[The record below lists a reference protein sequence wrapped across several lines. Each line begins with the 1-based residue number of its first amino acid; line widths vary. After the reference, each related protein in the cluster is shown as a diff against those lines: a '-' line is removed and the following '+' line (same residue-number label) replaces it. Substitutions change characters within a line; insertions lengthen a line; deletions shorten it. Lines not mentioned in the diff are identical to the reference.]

1 MIGAA
6 TDKEPPMR
14 HFRNILYASTG
25 ISADT
30 EGLKQALSLAR
41 ANQAALKC
49 LLAFPELPQSHQMY
63 QEKYRE
69 FMVEQLDSA
78 VRQART
84 SLGLPADEPKVAIE
98 LDESGEPPAVRMI
111 RHVLREVHD
120 LLIKEA
126 EPIEDG
132 LGFTSLDMTL
142 LRKCPCPVW
151 LARPITRPRGEIR
164 VAVAVSADNRE
175 QAEHDLAVRL
185 LTLARS
191 LADSCNGELAIVS
204 CWDFEFERFL
214 RSNTRVNIPA
224 DIMQHTL
231 QATQDTHQVEIG
243 RLIEEAGIGGRFHVN
258 RLRGRPEKMIP
269 VFVRNRSIDILVM
282 GTVARSGI
290 LGYIMGNTAE
300 SIMHKLACALLAL
313 KPGGFVSPI
322 RPY

>member
-1 MIGAA
+1 MSGAA
-6 TDKEPPMR
+6 PDKEPPM
-14 HFRNILYASTG
+14 HQFRNILYTSTG
-25 ISADT
+25 IGDDI

-49 LLAFPELPQSHQMY
+49 LLAFPELPKSHQMY

-69 FMVEQLDSA
+69 FMVEQMETA
-78 VRQART
+78 IRETRV
-84 SLGLPADEPKVAIE
+84 SLGLPEDEPKVAIE
-98 LDESGEPPAVRMI
+98 LGEGSEPPAIRMI
-111 RHVLREVHD
+111 RHALREVHD

-132 LGFTSLDMTL
+132 VGFTSLDMTL

-175 QAEHDLAVRL
+175 QAERDLTVRL
-185 LTLARS
+185 LALARS
-191 LADSCNGELAIVS
+191 LADACDGELAIVS

-224 DIMQHTL
+224 DIMQQTIRT
-231 QATQDTHQVEIG
+231 TQDTHQVELG
-243 RLIEEAGIGGRFHVN
+243 RLIEEADVGGRFHVN

-269 VFVRNRSIDILVM
+269 VFVRNRGIDILVM
-282 GTVARSGI
+282 GTVARTGI
-290 LGYIMGNTAE
+290 LGYFMGNTAE
-300 SIMHKLACALLAL
+300 SIMHKLECALLAL
-313 KPGGFVSPI
+313 KPGGFISPI